1 MEPIPRWVQGLETFD
16 GMFEIGLPTLYL
28 SDAFILIGVGYLF
41 FRRMVVPRLRY
52 LSFVSDHFA
61 LLLLIAIAGSGI
73 WMRYVSPVDLE
84 QVKTLVLGWV
94 TFSPVP
100 ATGLGAVFCVHLFL
114 VCVLLAWF
122 PFSKLMHMAGV
133 FLSPTRN
140 LANNNRAQRHV
151 NPWNA
156 PVPVHTYEEY
166 EAEFR
171 EQMREAGIP
180 VESPGENEP
189 PSSEHGD

>member
-1 MEPIPRWVQGLETFD
+1 
-16 GMFEIGLPTLYL
+16 MFEIGLPTLYL